1 LNTKPELSLVEN
13 PVKRVALVGAGWTG
27 RQIAGQ
33 MAAFGVGVT
42 LIDSVRSALD
52 ASQEWIFAQRP
63 RFCSEGY
70 WPDIEE
76 SMLASRLRFA
86 TPSDPLAKQFEDPGD
101 VPDLLLESVPEQ
113 ASLKRR
119 ILKNYSMVLP
129 SSTIIASNSSYFT
142 PSTFSEHIVAPERF
156 AHFHF
161 HVPIWRATIVDI
173 ASAQQTDQAT
183 RDRLIDLA
191 VRIGQTP
198 IVNRVEN
205 TGYVFNFLLK
215 GLLQSALQLLDR
227 GVASPDEIDLAWRK
241 GTGMPVGPFGI
252 MDQIGLDIMQQTM
265 SNARFVDG
273 DDVWGPLLEHI
284 KELVDQ
290 GNLGVKTGSGF
301 FEYPDKQLPGG

>member
-1 LNTKPELSLVEN
+1 MNVIEN
-13 PVKRVALVGAGWTG
+13 PVRRVAIVGAGWTG

-42 LIDSVRSALD
+42 LIDSARSALE
-52 ASQEWIFAQRP
+52 ASRDWILAQRP
-63 RFCSEGY
+63 RFCAEGF
-70 WPDIEE
+70 WPEIGE
-76 SMLASRLRFA
+76 SLLDNRLRFA
-86 TPSDPLAKQFEDPGD
+86 IPSDPLANQFDDPEG

-129 SSTIIASNSSYFT
+129 PSTMIASNSSYFT
-142 PSTFSEHIVAPERF
+142 PSTFSPHIVAPERF

-173 ASAQQTDQAT
+173 ASAPETGQET

-205 TGYVFNFLLK
+205 TGYVFNFMLK
-215 GLLQSALQLLDR
+215 GLLQSALQLIDR
-227 GVASPDEIDLAWRK
+227 GVASTTEIDLAWCK

-273 DDVWGPLLEHI
+273 DEVWGPLLEHVE
-284 KELVDQ
+284 KLVNQ
-290 GNLGVKTGSGF
+290 GKLGVKTGAGF

>member
-1 LNTKPELSLVEN
+1 MNVIEN
-13 PVKRVALVGAGWTG
+13 PVRRVAIVGAGWTG

-42 LIDSVRSALD
+42 LIDSVRSALE
-52 ASQEWIFAQRP
+52 ASRDWILAQRP
-63 RFCSEGY
+63 RFCAEGF
-70 WPDIEE
+70 WPEIGE
-76 SMLASRLRFA
+76 SLLDNRLRFA
-86 TPSDPLAKQFEDPGD
+86 IPSDPLANQFEDPES

-119 ILKNYSMVLP
+119 ILRNYSMVLP
-129 SSTIIASNSSYFT
+129 PSTMIASNSSYFT
-142 PSTFSEHIVAPERF
+142 PSTFSPHIIAPERF

-173 ASAQQTDQAT
+173 ASAPETGQET

-205 TGYVFNFLLK
+205 TGYVFNFMLK
-215 GLLQSALQLLDR
+215 GLLQSALQLVDR
-227 GVASPDEIDLAWRK
+227 GVASTTEIDLAWCK

-252 MDQIGLDIMQQTM
+252 MDQIGLDIIQQTM

-273 DDVWGPLLEHI
+273 DEVWGPLLEHVE
-284 KELVDQ
+284 KLANQ
-290 GNLGVKTGSGF
+290 GKLGVKTGSGF

>member
-1 LNTKPELSLVEN
+1 VKVIEN
-13 PVKRVALVGAGWTG
+13 PVRRVAIVGAGWTG

-42 LIDSVRSALD
+42 LIDSVRSALE
-52 ASQEWIFAQRP
+52 ASRDWILAQRP
-63 RFCSEGY
+63 RFCAEGF
-70 WPDIEE
+70 WPEIGE
-76 SMLASRLRFA
+76 SLLDNRLRFA
-86 TPSDPLAKQFEDPGD
+86 IPSDPLANQFDDPEG

-119 ILKNYSMVLP
+119 ILRNYSMVLP
-129 SSTIIASNSSYFT
+129 PSTMIASNSSYFT
-142 PSTFSEHIVAPERF
+142 PSTFSPHITAPERF

-173 ASAQQTDQAT
+173 ASAPETGQET

-205 TGYVFNFLLK
+205 TGYVFNFMLK
-215 GLLQSALQLLDR
+215 GLLQSALQLVDR
-227 GVASPDEIDLAWRK
+227 GVASTTEIDLAWCK

-273 DDVWGPLLEHI
+273 DEVWGPLLEHVE
-284 KELVDQ
+284 KLANQ
-290 GNLGVKTGSGF
+290 GKLGVKTGSGF

>member
-1 LNTKPELSLVEN
+1 MNVIEN
-13 PVKRVALVGAGWTG
+13 PVRRVAIVGAGWTG

-42 LIDSVRSALD
+42 LIDSARSALE
-52 ASQEWIFAQRP
+52 ASRDWILAQRP
-63 RFCSEGY
+63 RFCAEGF
-70 WPDIEE
+70 WPEIGE
-76 SMLASRLRFA
+76 SLLDNRLRFA
-86 TPSDPLAKQFEDPGD
+86 IPSDPLANQFDDPEG

-129 SSTIIASNSSYFT
+129 PSTMIASNSSYFT
-142 PSTFSEHIVAPERF
+142 PSTFSPHIVAPERF

-173 ASAQQTDQAT
+173 ASAPETGQET

-205 TGYVFNFLLK
+205 TGYVFNFMLK
-215 GLLQSALQLLDR
+215 GLLQSALQLIDR
-227 GVASPDEIDLAWRK
+227 GVASTTEIDLAWCK

-273 DDVWGPLLEHI
+273 DEVWGPLLEHVE
-284 KELVDQ
+284 KLVNQ
-290 GNLGVKTGSGF
+290 GKLGVKTGSGF

>member
-1 LNTKPELSLVEN
+1 VKVIEN
-13 PVKRVALVGAGWTG
+13 PVRRVAIVGAGWTG

-42 LIDSVRSALD
+42 LIDSVRSALE
-52 ASQEWIFAQRP
+52 ASRDWILAQRP
-63 RFCSEGY
+63 RFCAEGF
-70 WPDIEE
+70 WPEIGE
-76 SMLASRLRFA
+76 SLLDSRLRFA
-86 TPSDPLAKQFEDPGD
+86 IPSDPLSKQFEDPEG
-101 VPDLLLESVPEQ
+101 VPDLLLESAPEQ

-119 ILKNYSMVLP
+119 ILRNYSMVLP
-129 SSTIIASNSSYFT
+129 PSTMIASNSSYFT
-142 PSTFSEHIVAPERF
+142 PSTFSPHIVAPERF

-173 ASAQQTDQAT
+173 ASAPETGQET

-205 TGYVFNFLLK
+205 TGYVFNFMLK
-215 GLLQSALQLLDR
+215 GLLQSALQLFDR
-227 GVASPDEIDLAWRK
+227 GVVSPDEIDLAWRK
-241 GTGMPVGPFGI
+241 ATGMPVGPFGI

-273 DDVWGPLLEHI
+273 DEVWGPLLEHV
-284 KELVDQ
+284 KKLVDQ
-290 GNLGVKTGSGF
+290 GKLGVKTGSGF

>member
-1 LNTKPELSLVEN
+1 VNVIEN
-13 PVKRVALVGAGWTG
+13 PVRRVAIVGAGWTG

-42 LIDSVRSALD
+42 LIDSVRSALE
-52 ASQEWIFAQRP
+52 ASRDWILAQRP
-63 RFCSEGY
+63 RFCAEGF
-70 WPDIEE
+70 WPEIGE
-76 SMLASRLRFA
+76 SLLDNRLRFA
-86 TPSDPLAKQFEDPGD
+86 IPSDPLANQFDDPEG

-119 ILKNYSMVLP
+119 ILRNYSMVLP
-129 SSTIIASNSSYFT
+129 PSTMIASNSSYFT
-142 PSTFSEHIVAPERF
+142 PSTFSPHIVAPERF

-173 ASAQQTDQAT
+173 ASAPETGQET

-205 TGYVFNFLLK
+205 TGYVFNFMLK
-215 GLLQSALQLLDR
+215 GLLQSALQLFDR
-227 GVASPDEIDLAWRK
+227 GVVSPDEIDLAWRK
-241 GTGMPVGPFGI
+241 ATGMPVGPFGI

-273 DDVWGPLLEHI
+273 DEVWGPLLEHV
-284 KELVDQ
+284 KKLVDQ
-290 GNLGVKTGSGF
+290 GKLGVKTGSGF

>member
-1 LNTKPELSLVEN
+1 MNVIEN
-13 PVKRVALVGAGWTG
+13 PVRRVAIVGAGWTG

-42 LIDSVRSALD
+42 LIDSVRSALE
-52 ASQEWIFAQRP
+52 ASRDWILAQRP
-63 RFCSEGY
+63 RFCAEGF
-70 WPDIEE
+70 WPEIGE
-76 SMLASRLRFA
+76 SLLDNRLRFA
-86 TPSDPLAKQFEDPGD
+86 IPSDPLANQFEDPES

-119 ILKNYSMVLP
+119 ILRNYSMVLP
-129 SSTIIASNSSYFT
+129 PSTMIASNSSYFT
-142 PSTFSEHIVAPERF
+142 PSTFSPHIIAPERF

-173 ASAQQTDQAT
+173 ASAPETGQET

-205 TGYVFNFLLK
+205 TGYVFNFMLK
-215 GLLQSALQLLDR
+215 GLLQSALQLVDR
-227 GVASPDEIDLAWRK
+227 GVASTTEIDLAWCK

-273 DDVWGPLLEHI
+273 DEVWGPLLEHVE
-284 KELVDQ
+284 KLANQ
-290 GNLGVKTGSGF
+290 GKLGVKTGSGF

>member
-1 LNTKPELSLVEN
+1 MNVIEN
-13 PVKRVALVGAGWTG
+13 PVRRVAIVGAGWTG

-42 LIDSVRSALD
+42 LIDSVRSALE
-52 ASQEWIFAQRP
+52 ASRDWILAQRP
-63 RFCSEGY
+63 RFCAEGF
-70 WPDIEE
+70 WPEIGE
-76 SMLASRLRFA
+76 SLLDNRLRFA
-86 TPSDPLAKQFEDPGD
+86 IPSDPLANQFDDPEG

-129 SSTIIASNSSYFT
+129 PSTMIASNSSYFT
-142 PSTFSEHIVAPERF
+142 PSTFSPHIVAPERF

-173 ASAQQTDQAT
+173 ASAPETGQET

-205 TGYVFNFLLK
+205 TGYVFNFMLK
-215 GLLQSALQLLDR
+215 GLLQSALQLFDR
-227 GVASPDEIDLAWRK
+227 GVVSPDEIDLAWRK
-241 GTGMPVGPFGI
+241 ATGMPVGPFGI

-273 DDVWGPLLEHI
+273 DEVWGPLLEHVE
-284 KELVDQ
+284 KLVNQ
-290 GNLGVKTGSGF
+290 GKLGVKTGSGF

>member
-1 LNTKPELSLVEN
+1 MKVIEN
-13 PVKRVALVGAGWTG
+13 PVRRVAIVGAGWTG

-42 LIDSVRSALD
+42 LIDSVRSALE
-52 ASQEWIFAQRP
+52 ASRDWILAQRP
-63 RFCSEGY
+63 RFCAEGF
-70 WPDIEE
+70 WPEIGE
-76 SMLASRLRFA
+76 SLLDNRLRFA
-86 TPSDPLAKQFEDPGD
+86 IPSDPLANQFDDPEG

-129 SSTIIASNSSYFT
+129 PSTLIASNSSYFT
-142 PSTFSEHIVAPERF
+142 PSTFSPHIVAPERF

-173 ASAQQTDQAT
+173 ASAPETGQET

-205 TGYVFNFLLK
+205 TGYVFNFMLK
-215 GLLQSALQLLDR
+215 GLLQSALQLFDR
-227 GVASPDEIDLAWRK
+227 GVVSPDEIDLAWRK
-241 GTGMPVGPFGI
+241 ATGMPVGPFGI

-273 DDVWGPLLEHI
+273 DEVWGPLLEHVE
-284 KELVDQ
+284 KLVNQ
-290 GNLGVKTGSGF
+290 GKLGVKTGSGF

>member
-1 LNTKPELSLVEN
+1 MNVIEN
-13 PVKRVALVGAGWTG
+13 PVRRVAIVGAGWTG

-42 LIDSVRSALD
+42 LIDSARSALE
-52 ASQEWIFAQRP
+52 ASRDWILAQRP
-63 RFCSEGY
+63 RFCAEGF
-70 WPDIEE
+70 WPEIGE
-76 SMLASRLRFA
+76 SLLDNRLRFA
-86 TPSDPLAKQFEDPGD
+86 IPSDPLANQFDDPEG

-119 ILKNYSMVLP
+119 ILRNYSMVLP
-129 SSTIIASNSSYFT
+129 PSTLIASNSSYFT
-142 PSTFSEHIVAPERF
+142 PSTFSPHIVAPERF

-173 ASAQQTDQAT
+173 ASAPETGQET

-205 TGYVFNFLLK
+205 TGYVFNFMLK
-215 GLLQSALQLLDR
+215 GLLQSALQLFDR
-227 GVASPDEIDLAWRK
+227 GVVSPDEIDLAWRK
-241 GTGMPVGPFGI
+241 ATGMPVGPFGI

-273 DDVWGPLLEHI
+273 DEVWGPLLEHVE
-284 KELVDQ
+284 KLVNQ
-290 GNLGVKTGSGF
+290 GKLGVKTGSGF